1 MDLLEMSD
9 VIHQALLLH
18 IGRKIRSFLEQ
29 VPAFFECWEIFN
41 IPTL

>member
-1 MDLLEMSD
+1 MSD

-29 VPAFFECWEIFN
+29 VRVRVPAFFECWEIFN